1 MQDVTNGVV
10 QYQDLYDVLMQTNLN
25 YVCTLEK
32 DEYIAKGVQV
42 MLNKEELNYLAM
54 LVTIDQRAVV
64 KKFRDNNQ
72 LEEANKQKDVREEI
86 IKKLN
91 KMYDELCK

>member
-1 MQDVTNGVV
+1 
-10 QYQDLYDVLMQTNLN
+10 
-25 YVCTLEK
+25 
-32 DEYIAKGVQV
+32 

-54 LVTIDQRAVV
+54 LVVLDQRTVF
-64 KKFRDNNQ
+64 KKFKNNNQ

>member
-1 MQDVTNGVV
+1 
-10 QYQDLYDVLMQTNLN
+10 
-25 YVCTLEK
+25 
-32 DEYIAKGVQV
+32 

-54 LVTIDQRAVV
+54 LVTIDQRTVV
-64 KKFRDNNQ
+64 KKFRNNNQ
-72 LEEANKQKDVREEI
+72 LEEVNKQKDVREEI

>member
-1 MQDVTNGVV
+1 
-10 QYQDLYDVLMQTNLN
+10 
-25 YVCTLEK
+25 
-32 DEYIAKGVQV
+32 

-54 LVTIDQRAVV
+54 LVTIDKRTVV
-64 KKFRDNNQ
+64 KKFRDINQ

>member
-1 MQDVTNGVV
+1 
-10 QYQDLYDVLMQTNLN
+10 
-25 YVCTLEK
+25 
-32 DEYIAKGVQV
+32 

-54 LVTIDQRAVV
+54 LVILDQRAVF
-64 KKFRDNNQ
+64 KEFRNNNQ

-91 KMYDELCK
+91 KMYDDLCK

>member
-1 MQDVTNGVV
+1 M
-10 QYQDLYDVLMQTNLN
+10 
-25 YVCTLEK
+25 
-32 DEYIAKGVQV
+32 

-54 LVTIDQRAVV
+54 LVVKDQRTVV
-64 KKFRDNNQ
+64 KEFRNNNQ
-72 LEEANKQKDVREEI
+72 SEEANKQKEVREEI

>member
-1 MQDVTNGVV
+1 
-10 QYQDLYDVLMQTNLN
+10 
-25 YVCTLEK
+25 
-32 DEYIAKGVQV
+32 

-54 LVTIDQRAVV
+54 LVTIDQRTVV
-64 KKFRDNNQ
+64 KKFRNNNQ
-72 LEEANKQKDVREEI
+72 LEEANKHKDFREEI

>member
-1 MQDVTNGVV
+1 MKDVINGVV

-32 DEYIAKGVQV
+32 DEYIAKGVYV

>member
-1 MQDVTNGVV
+1 
-10 QYQDLYDVLMQTNLN
+10 
-25 YVCTLEK
+25 
-32 DEYIAKGVQV
+32 
-42 MLNKEELNYLAM
+42 MLNKKELNYLAM

>member
-1 MQDVTNGVV
+1 
-10 QYQDLYDVLMQTNLN
+10 
-25 YVCTLEK
+25 
-32 DEYIAKGVQV
+32 

-54 LVTIDQRAVV
+54 LVVIDQREVF
-64 KKFRDNNQ
+64 KEFRNNNQ

>member
-1 MQDVTNGVV
+1 
-10 QYQDLYDVLMQTNLN
+10 
-25 YVCTLEK
+25 
-32 DEYIAKGVQV
+32 

-54 LVTIDQRAVV
+54 LVILDQRAIF
-64 KKFRDNNQ
+64 KEFKNNNQ

-91 KMYDELCK
+91 KMYDDLCK

>member
-1 MQDVTNGVV
+1 
-10 QYQDLYDVLMQTNLN
+10 
-25 YVCTLEK
+25 
-32 DEYIAKGVQV
+32 

-54 LVTIDQRAVV
+54 LVTIDQRAVF
-64 KKFRDNNQ
+64 KEFRNNNQ
-72 LEEANKQKDVREEI
+72 LEEANKQKDAREEI

>member
-1 MQDVTNGVV
+1 
-10 QYQDLYDVLMQTNLN
+10 
-25 YVCTLEK
+25 
-32 DEYIAKGVQV
+32 

-54 LVTIDQRAVV
+54 LVVEDQRTVV
-64 KKFRDNNQ
+64 KKFKNNNQ
-72 LEEANKQKDVREEI
+72 SEEANKQKDVREEI

>member
-1 MQDVTNGVV
+1 
-10 QYQDLYDVLMQTNLN
+10 
-25 YVCTLEK
+25 
-32 DEYIAKGVQV
+32 

-54 LVTIDQRAVV
+54 LVVLDQRAVF
-64 KKFRDNNQ
+64 KEFRNNNQ
-72 LEEANKQKDVREEI
+72 LEEANKQKDPREEI

>member
-1 MQDVTNGVV
+1 
-10 QYQDLYDVLMQTNLN
+10 
-25 YVCTLEK
+25 
-32 DEYIAKGVQV
+32 
-42 MLNKEELNYLAM
+42 MLNKEELNYLVM
-54 LVTIDQRAVV
+54 LVVKDQRTVV
-64 KKFRDNNQ
+64 KEFKNNNQ

>member
-1 MQDVTNGVV
+1 
-10 QYQDLYDVLMQTNLN
+10 
-25 YVCTLEK
+25 
-32 DEYIAKGVQV
+32 

-54 LVTIDQRAVV
+54 LVTIDQRTVV
-64 KKFRDNNQ
+64 KKFRNNNQ
-72 LEEANKQKDVREEI
+72 LEEANKQKDVREDI

>member
-1 MQDVTNGVV
+1 
-10 QYQDLYDVLMQTNLN
+10 
-25 YVCTLEK
+25 
-32 DEYIAKGVQV
+32 

-54 LVTIDQRAVV
+54 LVTLDQRAIV

>member
-1 MQDVTNGVV
+1 
-10 QYQDLYDVLMQTNLN
+10 
-25 YVCTLEK
+25 
-32 DEYIAKGVQV
+32 

-54 LVTIDQRAVV
+54 LVTIDQRTVV
-64 KKFRDNNQ
+64 KKFRNNNQ
-72 LEEANKQKDVREEI
+72 LEKANKQKDAREEI

>member
-1 MQDVTNGVV
+1 
-10 QYQDLYDVLMQTNLN
+10 
-25 YVCTLEK
+25 
-32 DEYIAKGVQV
+32 

-54 LVTIDQRAVV
+54 LVTMDQRTAV
-64 KKFRDNNQ
+64 KKCRNNNQ

>member
-1 MQDVTNGVV
+1 
-10 QYQDLYDVLMQTNLN
+10 
-25 YVCTLEK
+25 
-32 DEYIAKGVQV
+32 

-54 LVTIDQRAVV
+54 LVTIDQRDVV

-72 LEEANKQKDVREEI
+72 LEETNKQKDVREEI

>member
-1 MQDVTNGVV
+1 
-10 QYQDLYDVLMQTNLN
+10 
-25 YVCTLEK
+25 
-32 DEYIAKGVQV
+32 

-54 LVTIDQRAVV
+54 LVRLDHSTVF
-64 KKFRDNNQ
+64 KKFRNNNQ
-72 LEEANKQKDVREEI
+72 LEEANKHKDVREEI